1 MSYLDHIRRCN
12 AFDPS
17 RFRPFTVEGKRLGSV
32 RDDFAARL
40 AGFPDVFVVSDT
52 AVALHPVLTSPDQRG
67 AAVTKVMQSL
77 RADGLLPP
85 PRNELYPIVA
95 QWGEP
100 AAFLLDRA
108 WVMVLGAKAFGLHV
122 NGIVRDGGTTRL
134 WIGKRALD
142 REVEPG
148 KLDNMI
154 AGGQPAGLSLAE
166 NLLKE
171 AAEEAGLAPTLA
183 GQAKPV
189 GALTYCMEGDLGL
202 KPDTMFLYDLEL
214 STEFRPQ
221 NTDGEISGF
230 TLMDLDAVAERVRTS
245 FDFKFNVAL
254 VLIDLL
260 IREGR
265 LDPDR
270 EPDYMALVQGVRT
283 PI

>member
-1 MSYLDHIRRCN
+1 MSYLDHIHRCN

-17 RFRPFTVEGKRLGSV
+17 RFRPFTVKGQRLGSV

-40 AGFPDVFVVSDT
+40 VGFPDVFVVSDA
-52 AVALHPVLTSPDQRG
+52 AVALHPALTSPDQRG

-122 NGIVRDGGTTRL
+122 NGIVRDGTTTRL
-134 WIGKRALD
+134 WIGTRALD

-171 AAEEAGLAPTLA
+171 AAEEAGLAPALA
-183 GQAKPV
+183 RQAKPI